1 MMSRPQRFIS
11 RFLIPVLAL
20 NSLGGLA
27 PLQRTARAQQ
37 NRIIVVNAE
46 QPNLWTLEQAHYL
59 LAQMHRRNLDLRAKR
74 LEDLDPNEIAG
85 LRFDVMRMLVEF
97 GATFNQADLASNR
110 LLSENRTF
118 NNERRQQLINER
130 DGLRRDVRQ
139 LNAEIE
145 ELEVEKAGTEDEDAV
160 KRLDARIAAK
170 GARRDSLT
178 TEIEQLNTEIGTLAA
193 PSGTPTATTGGATFN
208 PEKLPDSVFD
218 EAFEE
223 AAAKQI
229 EKFNDA
235 PKLNASLRLDNF
247 VQMQYEIISKQLSL
261 LRDELGPGERL
272 VFLELPQ
279 TVNAAH
285 HESKRKWAQ
294 SWWKIAG
301 YTRRFRTNREP
312 RPRLPRPADEL
323 ANQEPIKV
331 TDDLDAIYQGR
342 PISVAVAT
350 PTPCVEWTPNAS
362 IRNTKAVGV
371 VDGPMPTPTPTP
383 APTPIPAPT
392 PRGRYRPTPTPTP
405 IPTPTPL
412 PTANPYPLEVSR
424 LSGSV
429 RKVTVTL
436 HGLRHTNP
444 DDLDIMLV
452 GPEGQNVL
460 LMSDAGGNHR
470 ADGLTIMLDD
480 DAAQPL
486 PDATTLA
493 AYPAYRPGNYEADP
507 DRFLKPAPTPFGGH
521 SLSIFN
527 GTNPNGTWRLFI
539 ADDNGPVEGSI
550 GGGWSLTF
558 TTDCRQ
564 GAPLE
569 VSYEEEFVNLD
580 DTPQGGAIWGDYLSR
595 AGARTRLED
604 RRVRT
609 VELIPRQSSLN
620 VNDMNLK
627 VTAGAF
633 NFVLST
639 LFGFGSSLNV
649 QRQREQFSQFVQ
661 QELYSAAFGK
671 GAREFGWTFTPMPG
685 MERLMSGVRT
695 TYAVVVVP
703 EEATSIVLE
712 SNGCYFPR
720 SYYPPN
726 NFEHTKSDEW
736 NLGSRTSRNCG
747 GNSSD
752 GIRSKAFVVPIPKS
766 RADEAG
772 NDFWVKG
779 ISFQPVAK
787 GRRIVVLLT
796 GENFSPQIG
805 ILVNGVA
812 LPHSIGLAQPHVR
825 DDSEAGRQTREEFK
839 EAEVKG
845 EIERIDPNKIVFH
858 FKMPPDF
865 QGTPTITLIAPGRAI
880 DINWL
885 ENIYIN
891 GRPPGTA
898 LRDFTPTMFGHGP
911 GPDPFRIDRL
921 RVFRSVDGKSLTA
934 LVSGAGFLDAGKS
947 PNVAQFIV
955 NGTAWEGTIESAS
968 LMRIS
973 IQVPK
978 DENIKVTLVSKKGET
993 AESDSVPNP
1002 AFLSVSNVEVTY
1014 EAVDEGQPA
1023 TLLVRIKGTGFKDG
1037 LRASVNGRAL
1047 DVAVKSATEAVFTMP
1062 DPKAAAI
1069 VNLEDDTGQK
1079 AKIVVARTT
1088 KK

>member
-1 MMSRPQRFIS
+1 MTFAIDNLRRAAACALCLSM
-11 RFLIPVLAL
+11 LLAMLPVEAV
-20 NSLGGLA
+20 
-27 PLQRTARAQQ
+27 AQK
-37 NRIIVVNAE
+37 RIIVINAE

-97 GATFNQADLASNR
+97 GATFNQADLVSNR

-118 NNERRQQLINER
+118 NSERRQQLIDDR
-130 DGLRRDVRQ
+130 DGLRRQVRR

-145 ELEVEKAGTEDEDAV
+145 DLEVEKAGTEDEDDV
-160 KRLDARIAAK
+160 KRIDARIAAK
-170 GARRDSLT
+170 TARRDSLN
-178 TEIEQLNTEIGTLAA
+178 TEIEGLNTELGTLAA
-193 PSGTPTATTGGATFN
+193 PSGTPAATTGGATFN
-208 PEKLPDSVFD
+208 PEKLPDSTFD
-218 EAFEE
+218 EAFGK

-229 EKFNDA
+229 EKFNDS

-247 VQMQYEIISKQLSL
+247 IQMQYEIISKQLSL

-294 SWWKIAG
+294 SWWRIAG
-301 YTRRFRTNREP
+301 YTKRVPTGQKP
-312 RPRLPRPADEL
+312 RPVQHPAFNEAL
-323 ANQEPIKV
+323 NQAPIKIGE
-331 TDDLDAIYQGR
+331 DLDSIYQGQA
-342 PISVAVAT
+342 IQVGVSAT
-350 PTPCVEWTPNAS
+350 PTPLPCVLMTPGPPVRS
-362 IRNTKAVGV
+362 TKAISTF
-371 VDGPMPTPTPTP
+371 DGPPPTPTPTPTPVTVKGTRGRPTPTPTPTP
-383 APTPIPAPT
+383 APV
-392 PRGRYRPTPTPTP
+392 
-405 IPTPTPL
+405 
-412 PTANPYPLEVSR
+412 PTANAHSLPVKASGEVT
-424 LSGSV
+424 
-429 RKVTVTL
+429 KVTVTL
-436 HGLRHTNP
+436 HSLRHPNP

-460 LMSDAGGNHR
+460 LMSDAGGSNA
-470 ADGLTIMLDD
+470 ADGLTITFD
-480 DAAQPL
+480 DASAYPL
-486 PDATTLA
+486 PDTTTLA
-493 AYPAYRPGNYEADP
+493 AHPAYRPGNYDATVDK
-507 DRFLKPAPTPFGGH
+507 FLKPAPAPLGGS

-527 GTNPNGTWRLFI
+527 GTNPNGTWSLFI
-539 ADDNGPVEGSI
+539 ADDDGPVEGSI
-550 GGGWSLTF
+550 GGGWSLTI
-558 TTDCRQ
+558 TTDCRRDVPPPQ
-564 GAPLE
+564 LE
-569 VSYEEEFVNLD
+569 LNYKDEFVSLD
-580 DTPQGGAIWGDYLSR
+580 NTSQSGSILEGKLLSKP
-595 AGARTRLED
+595 GTRTWLED

-609 VELIPRQSSLN
+609 VELIPRQGSLN

-627 VTAGAF
+627 VTSGAF

-639 LFGFGSSLNV
+639 LFGFGSSLNI

-661 QELYSAAFGK
+661 QELYSSAFGK

-685 MERLMSGVRT
+685 MDRLMSGVRT

-703 EEATSIVLE
+703 EEATSLVLE

-720 SYYPPN
+720 SYFPPT

-736 NLGSRTSRNCG
+736 NIGSRTSRNCG
-747 GNSSD
+747 GNSAD

-766 RADEAG
+766 RATAPG
-772 NDFWVKG
+772 NDFWVNG
-779 ISFQPVAK
+779 VSFQPVGK
-787 GRRIVVLLT
+787 GKRIVVSLS
-796 GENFSPQIG
+796 GENFSPQVG
-805 ILVNGVA
+805 VLVNGVA
-812 LPHSIGLAQPHVR
+812 LPQSIGLAQPLFR
-825 DDSEAGRQTREEFK
+825 DDSEAGRLTREDFR

-858 FKMPPDF
+858 FKMAPDF
-865 QGTPTITLIAPGRAI
+865 QGTPTITLIGPGRAV

-885 ENIYIN
+885 KNVSIN
-891 GRPPGTA
+891 GEPPGTA
-898 LRDFTPTMFGHGP
+898 LKDFKPAMIGHGP
-911 GPDPFRIDRL
+911 GPDSFRIDRV

-947 PNVAQFIV
+947 SNVAQFIV
-955 NGTAWEGTIESAS
+955 NGTAWEGAVESAT
-968 LMRIS
+968 LMRIN

-1014 EAVDEGQPA
+1014 EAVDEGQSA

-1037 LRASVNGRAL
+1037 LRASVNGKAL

-1069 VNLEDDTGQK
+1069 VTIEDDTGQK
-1079 AKIVVARTT
+1079 AKVVVART

>member
-1 MMSRPQRFIS
+1 MTFAINNLRRAAASALCLSM
-11 RFLIPVLAL
+11 LLTMLPVEA
-20 NSLGGLA
+20 A
-27 PLQRTARAQQ
+27 AQQ

-118 NNERRQQLINER
+118 NSERRQQLIDER
-130 DGLRRDVRQ
+130 DGLRRQVRR

-145 ELEVEKAGTEDEDAV
+145 ALEVEKAGTEDEDDV
-160 KRLDARIAAK
+160 KRIDARIAAK
-170 GARRDSLT
+170 TSRRDSLN
-178 TEIEQLNTEIGTLAA
+178 TEIEGLNTELGTLAA

-218 EAFEE
+218 EAFGK

-229 EKFNDA
+229 EKFNDS

-247 VQMQYEIISKQLSL
+247 IQMQYEIISKQLSL

-301 YTRRFRTNREP
+301 YTRRFRTNRAPTP
-312 RPRLPRPADEL
+312 RPPQPAEELP
-323 ANQEPIKV
+323 NQEPIKV
-331 TDDLDAIYQGR
+331 TEDLDSIFHGR
-342 PISVAVAT
+342 PIPVAVAT
-350 PTPCVEWTPNAS
+350 PPPCVQWTPNTP
-362 IRNTKAVGV
+362 IRSTKAISVA
-371 VDGPMPTPTPTP
+371 DGPLPPLAPLP
-383 APTPIPAPT
+383 APPPA
-392 PRGRYRPTPTPTP
+392 
-405 IPTPTPL
+405 PL
-412 PTANPYPLEVSR
+412 PTPNPYPLEVSR

-429 RKVTVTL
+429 RRVTVTL

-460 LMSDAGGNHR
+460 LMSDAGGSNG
-470 ADGLTIMLDD
+470 ADGLTITFD
-480 DAAQPL
+480 DAAANPL

-493 AYPAYRPGNYEADP
+493 THPAYRPGNYEAAADK
-507 DRFLKPAPTPFGGH
+507 FLKPAPAPFGGS

-539 ADDNGPVEGSI
+539 ADDSGPVDGSI
-550 GGGWSLTF
+550 GGGWSLSI
-558 TTDCRQ
+558 TTDCRKE
-564 GAPLE
+564 APLE

-580 DTPQGGAIWGDYLSR
+580 NVPQGGAIWGDYLSR

-627 VTAGAF
+627 VKAGAF

-720 SYYPPN
+720 SYFPPN

-736 NLGSRTSRNCG
+736 NIGNRTSRNCG
-747 GNSSD
+747 GNSAD
-752 GIRSKAFVVPIPKS
+752 GIRTKAFVIPIPKS

-839 EAEVKG
+839 DAEVKG

-858 FKMPPDF
+858 FKMAPDF

-891 GRPPGTA
+891 GRPQGTA
-898 LRDFTPTMFGHGP
+898 LNDFKPTMFGHGP

-934 LVSGAGFLDAGKS
+934 LVSGAGFHDASKS
-947 PNVAQFIV
+947 PNVAQFFV
-955 NGTAWEGTIESAS
+955 NGSSWQSSTIESAT
-968 LMRIS
+968 LVRINFD
-973 IQVPK
+973 VPK
-978 DENIKVTLVSKKGET
+978 DENIKVTLVSRKGET
-993 AESDSVPNP
+993 ADSDSVPNP

-1014 EAVDEGQPA
+1014 EAVDEGQSA

-1037 LRASVNGRAL
+1037 LKASVNGTAL
-1047 DVAVKSATEAVFTMP
+1047 EVAVKSATEAVFTMP
-1062 DPKAAAI
+1062 DQKAAAI
-1069 VNLEDDTGQK
+1069 VTIEDDTGQK
-1079 AKIVVARTT
+1079 AKVVVART